1 MFFEKKVKDLMIP
14 ISDYTVT
21 FPEKTLKDAVLEMR
35 KIYCEIEIGT
45 CTEAGHRTCLV
56 LDTDGKLVG
65 ILDFQSIL
73 RVLIPEIAG
82 GLSEKLAALSVSVAF
97 AEANA
102 VDLDEARAGFKERV
116 LKNTETKVADIML
129 KIRGK
134 IDSDASLLDALKM
147 MHRNKIT
154 VIPVF
159 EKDKVIG
166 VLRDSDLFLATA
178 SILTE

>member
-14 ISDYTVT
+14 INDYAVT
-21 FPEKTLKDAVLEMR
+21 SPEKTLKNAVLDMR
-35 KIYCEIEIGT
+35 KIYCEIEAGT
-45 CTEAGHRTCLV
+45 CTEAGHRTSLV
-56 LDTDGKLVG
+56 LDSNGKLVG

-73 RVLIPEIAG
+73 KVLIPEIAG
-82 GLSEKLAALSVSVAF
+82 KLSDKLAALSVSVAF

-102 VDLDEARAGFKERV
+102 SDLDEARAGFKKRV

-129 KIRGK
+129 KIKGK
-134 IDSDASLLDALKM
+134 IDSAASLLDALKL
-147 MHRNKIT
+147 MHKNKIT

-159 EKDKVIG
+159 ENHKVVG

-178 SILTE
+178 SILSE